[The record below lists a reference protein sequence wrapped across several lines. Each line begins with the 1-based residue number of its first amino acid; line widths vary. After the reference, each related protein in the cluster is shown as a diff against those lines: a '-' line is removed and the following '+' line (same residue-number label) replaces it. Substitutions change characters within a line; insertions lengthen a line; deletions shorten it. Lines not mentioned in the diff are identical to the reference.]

1 MKKVLLL
8 TTLIFA
14 SGCSGLNLHIKDTNP
29 YKSSVK
35 LSKQVY
41 TVVCKE
47 NGELREC
54 VELRPTE
61 FNASGTIVAE
71 NKEHSFIMTAGH
83 FCQNTKDSPDKI
95 DSIFNSNMI
104 PPEARSYFD
113 DATFISTTIITDY
126 LGQPYFARLVAYEI
140 EDTDLCLMITDRKMN
155 FRPIPVSEEN
165 PKLGDRLYMASA
177 PMGIHY
183 PGSIIILDG
192 FYSGFLWH
200 PFFNKPTYSVTDFPL
215 LPGSSGAGILNEKG
229 EIVSAAF
236 ATNMGFPFD
245 SFGVP
250 RNQIEGFLNKHLDM
264 APRNKFREWLN
275 RMFD

>member
-1 MKKVLLL
+1 MKHFLLL
-8 TTLIFA
+8 TTLIFT
-14 SGCSGLNLHIKDTNP
+14 SGCAGLNLHVKDNNP

-35 LSKQVY
+35 LSKQIF

-47 NGELREC
+47 DEGLREC

-83 FCQNTKDSPDKI
+83 FCQSVEESPDKL
-95 DSIFNSNMI
+95 DAIFKSNQI
-104 PPEARSYFD
+104 PPDAMPYFE
-113 DATFISTTIITDY
+113 DATFISTTIVFDY
-126 LGQPYFARLVAYEI
+126 LGNAYFSRLVAYEV
-140 EDTDLCLMITDRKMN
+140 EDTDLCLVVTDRKMQ
-155 FRPIPVSEEN
+155 FRPVPVAEED
-165 PKLGDRLYMASA
+165 PKLGDKIFMASA

-200 PFFNKPTYSVTDFPL
+200 PFFNKPTYAVTDFPL
-215 LPGSSGAGILNEKG
+215 LPGSSGAGILNAKG

-236 ATNMGFPFD
+236 ATNMAFPFD

-250 RNQIEGFLNKHLDM
+250 RNQIADFLNRHLDLE
-264 APRNKFREWLN
+264 PRNKFREWFN
-275 RMFD
+275 RLFD